1 MMSYTHSAF
10 RLAVLVLL
18 LIPFQAQS
26 QQDQFL
32 SRLEGTWEGEG
43 KGFGMPARLQLSW
56 QWVLDKKFLRLTLRN
71 EMTAAGGQ
79 KQIFEGTAYYKALAA
94 NKYEAQWFDSR
105 GVTFPIKAQVEG
117 DSLVANWGSP
127 DKEEGKS
134 IYRLS
139 DKDTMEVVDSV
150 KQKDGSWREFGRVVV
165 KRQPVNR

>member
-1 MMSYTHSAF
+1 MSHRHAAV
-10 RLAVLVLL
+10 RLGVLVVL

-32 SRLEGTWEGEG
+32 SRLEGAWEGEG
-43 KGFGMPARLQLSW
+43 KGFGMPARLQLNW

-71 EMTAAGGQ
+71 EMTTAGQ
-79 KQIFEGTAYYKALAA
+79 KQIFEGNAYYKTLAA
-94 NKYEAQWFDSR
+94 DKYEAQWFDSR
-105 GVTFPIKAQVEG
+105 GITFPIKAQVEG
-117 DSLVANWGSP
+117 DSLVAYWGSP

-165 KRQPVNR
+165 RRQPVNR